1 MWKVQC
7 ELMSMWVESFF
18 RKLLHI
24 CLPTVQI
31 LLEVYTFSWE
41 GLTYLKY
48 SLFLG
53 ICSSFTTSTTYPIQ
67 IRFKRTCQRK
77 HVLTEILLHSNRSEW
92 WLLCHL
98 EMLEKKRNSVPHFF
112 PLFFVEGRIYAFCQH
127 FCFHRILLVID
138 VSRKKQNPTPSLSLF
153 L

>member
-7 ELMSMWVESFF
+7 ELMSMGVESFF

-24 CLPTVQI
+24 FLPTVQI

-53 ICSSFTTSTTYPIQ
+53 TSSSFTTSTIYPIQ
-67 IRFKRTCQRK
+67 IRFKRTCQCK

-98 EMLEKKRNSVPHFF
+98 EMLENVRKEEEFSPSFF
-112 PLFFVEGRIYAFCQH
+112 PLISCGRQNL
-127 FCFHRILLVID
+127 CFLPALLF
-138 VSRKKQNPTPSLSLF
+138 S
-153 L
+153 